1 MTDALTGQTVEL
13 LQQLIRNQCVND
25 GSVGSG
31 QEVRTL
37 HGVISSIERK
47 HERPKANRP
56 SKGRT
61 GEPAE

>member
-1 MTDALTGQTVEL
+1 MLSRGTL
-13 LQQLIRNQCVND
+13 
-25 GSVGSG
+25 SG

-56 SKGRT
+56 SKGQA
-61 GEPAE
+61 GDPVK